1 MVFRLV
7 MIGDKDVVEKF
18 TTMGLRATH
27 AQPAMLQIVEIIR
40 RAFEISMTAQG
51 RRGGG
56 SWQQLKP
63 DTIRRKA
70 KKGLDPRTEF
80 ATHALY
86 ESLTRTAAG
95 SRVVVTDSSL
105 SVGSDFAY
113 ARTQQFGLPSKN
125 VPARPLITIVEG
137 DRRDIAKVILAHVVG

>member
-1 MVFRLV
+1 VIFRLFIV
-7 MIGDKDVVEKF
+7 GDREAAEKF
-18 TTMGLRATH
+18 QAMGLRATH

-40 RAFEISMTAQG
+40 RAFDITMTSQG

-63 DTIRRKA
+63 ETIRRKA
-70 KKGLDPRTEF
+70 KKGLDPRIEF

-95 SRVVVTDSSL
+95 SRVVVDENHLTI
-105 SVGSDFAY
+105 GSDLAY
-113 ARTQQFGLPSKN
+113 ARAQHFGLPSKN

-137 DRRDIAKVILAHVVG
+137 DRKDIGRVILAHIVG